1 MQGGEKIARG
11 QRRLELGAG
20 FLEPLRAKSY
30 PGVNRRLLVPGPV
43 PLPPPKGEAV
53 QRFDPE
59 KLDVYQAAVEFV
71 ALADDVVENLP
82 RGRAYTRLAE
92 TCCCGSCPC

>member
-1 MQGGEKIARG
+1 M
-11 QRRLELGAG
+11 
-20 FLEPLRAKSY
+20 
-30 PGVNRRLLVPGPV
+30 
-43 PLPPPKGEAV
+43 

-59 KLDVYQAAVEFV
+59 ELDVYQAAVEFV

-92 TCCCGSCPC
+92 TCCCGLCPCWLPWSDGTPDRARAQARAGARSGKQPVTPEIPQLRKNCTLGELKK